1 MGISWEHIE
10 NNKNNPTPP
19 LSQENNVGPLDACYL
34 TSLAARISFLAYLYS
49 FPFLALDISQEDEPR
64 VYVCMFEILG
74 KDEYPYIKIC
84 QKLPSVCGQQFITQI
99 FHWQ

>member
-34 TSLAARISFLAYLYS
+34 TSLVARIFFLAYWYS
-49 FPFLALDISQEDEPR
+49 FPFLDLNVWQEDEPR
-64 VYVCMFEILG
+64 VYVRMFEILG
-74 KDEYPYIKIC
+74 KDEDKSI
-84 QKLPSVCGQQFITQI
+84 I
-99 FHWQ
+99 FT

>member
-19 LSQENNVGPLDACYL
+19 LSQENNVGPLYACYL
-34 TSLAARISFLAYLYS
+34 TSLVARIFFLAYLYS
-49 FPFLALDISQEDEPR
+49 FPFWDLDVWQEDEPQ

-74 KDEYPYIKIC
+74 KDEDKFAI
-84 QKLPSVCGQQFITQI
+84 LT
-99 FHWQ
+99 

>member
-34 TSLAARISFLAYLYS
+34 TSLVARIFFLPYWYS
-49 FPFLALDISQEDEPR
+49 FPFLDLNEWQEDEPR
-64 VYVCMFEILG
+64 VYVRMFEVLG
-74 KDEYPYIKIC
+74 KDEDKSTI
-84 QKLPSVCGQQFITQI
+84 LT
-99 FHWQ
+99 

>member
-19 LSQENNVGPLDACYL
+19 LSQENNVGPLDACYF
-34 TSLAARISFLAYLYS
+34 TSLVARIFFLAYLYS
-49 FPFLALDISQEDEPR
+49 FPFLDLDVWEEDEPQ

-74 KDEYPYIKIC
+74 KDEDKSAI
-84 QKLPSVCGQQFITQI
+84 LT
-99 FHWQ
+99 